1 MRMGN
6 VINKT
11 ALNPMM
17 YSQIRLTTYLVGVDG
32 SQYGY
37 GALQTAS
44 QICTAND
51 KLISIYFPLNIAVE
65 SILFN
70 LCETNINLT
79 INNVHVTYLV
89 IHTSCW
95 NKY

>member
-1 MRMGN
+1 MITAVNRTKPTMNYMKRIMTMGN
-6 VINKT
+6 AINKT
-11 ALNPMM
+11 ASNPMM

-44 QICTAND
+44 KVCTAND

-65 SILFN
+65 SVLFYSTYVNTIL
-70 LCETNINLT
+70 I
-79 INNVHVTYLV
+79 
-89 IHTSCW
+89 
-95 NKY
+95 